1 MNPYLYVLST
11 PPRRPSAAFG
21 VAGLATTTS
30 LLTRGALSAAAG
42 AWALALRGY
51 YTPDLMEP
59 GEARDMLL
67 EAAKGTPIAPPGI
80 ALKDIKPIDIAPKLN
95 RKLYIPIRNM
105 VDAKLR
111 AGYGIAAIAR
121 LGLPRS
127 ADLVKLA
134 DEVLI
139 SVSMEDAQ
147 ASPGAIERQM
157 EALRASVLKLV
168 LTSDGKSLPIITWL
182 LGLISGAAANA
193 SRLQTT
199 RDHQEAGTPMPGEA
213 MQKVWDDT
221 SLEVVQQKVEEKA
234 KETAF
239 DLFVPDF
246 LKRPDATG
254 GLALAPWVL
263 PTAGVATAGLV
274 FLLLRRPAAVVIAA
288 PSPYSPGA

>member
-1 MNPYLYVLST
+1 MNPYLHVLST

-21 VAGLATTTS
+21 IAGLVTATS
-30 LLTRGALSAAAG
+30 LLTRSSLSLAAG

-80 ALKDIKPIDIAPKLN
+80 ALKDIKPIDIAPKLS

-111 AGYGIAAIAR
+111 AGYAIAVIAR

-134 DEVLI
+134 DEVLS

-168 LTSDGKSLPIITWL
+168 PTSDGKSLPIITWL
-182 LGLISGAAANA
+182 LGLISGAAAKA
-193 SRLQTT
+193 STIQTT
-199 RDHQEAGTPMPGEA
+199 IDQREAGTPMPGEA
-213 MQKVWDDT
+213 MKEVWDAT
-221 SLEVVQQKVEEKA
+221 SPEAVQQKVEEKA

-246 LKRPDATG
+246 LKRPDAKG
-254 GLALAPWVL
+254 ELAPWVL

-274 FLLLRRPAAVVIAA
+274 FLLFRRPAPVVIAA
-288 PSPYSPGA
+288 PSPYSSGA

>member
-1 MNPYLYVLST
+1 MNPYLHVLST

-21 VAGLATTTS
+21 IAGLVTATS
-30 LLTRGALSAAAG
+30 LLTRSSLSLAAG

-80 ALKDIKPIDIAPKLN
+80 ALKDIKPIDIAPRLN
-95 RKLYIPIRNM
+95 RKLMIPIRNM

-111 AGYGIAAIAR
+111 AGYAIAVIAR

-134 DEVLI
+134 DEVLS

-168 LTSDGKSLPIITWL
+168 PTSDGKSLPIITWL
-182 LGLISGAAANA
+182 LGLISGAAAKA
-193 SRLQTT
+193 STIQTT
-199 RDHQEAGTPMPGEA
+199 IDQREAGTPMPGEA
-213 MQKVWDDT
+213 MKEVWDAT
-221 SLEVVQQKVEEKA
+221 SPEAVQQKVEEKA

-246 LKRPDATG
+246 LKRPDAKG
-254 GLALAPWVL
+254 ELAPWVL

-274 FLLLRRPAAVVIAA
+274 FLLFRRPAPVVIAA
-288 PSPYSPGA
+288 PSPYSSGA